1 MVYTIETIPVMI
13 LTECLLALIYS
24 KLYIKMKGTGNKES
38 NLKIKT
44 RWIKYTYHKDV
55 VLKILYFN
63 KDRHKSVEQNIEI
76 NTYMLNW
83 LLTKLSRWS
92 NRYKI
97 VFKHKVFKKKW
108 LLIYKENKKRNL

>member
-76 NTYMLNW
+76 NTYMLN
-83 LLTKLSRWS
+83 
-92 NRYKI
+92 
-97 VFKHKVFKKKW
+97 
-108 LLIYKENKKRNL
+108 